1 MSPLAACG
9 FAGLTACMLI
19 RIAISIAH
27 DIHDRRPHHA
37 RSHGNH
43 RTSKGGR

>member
-1 MSPLAACG
+1 MSPLAAVG
-9 FAGLTACMLI
+9 FGGLTACMLM

-27 DIHDRRPHHA
+27 DIHDRRPRCD
-37 RSHGNH
+37 RSHGDH